1 MRHGSAATKE
11 ANLSAGVEI
20 SFVTVCGH
28 RLEVQRIAGAK
39 VGAPTIVF
47 LHEGLGSV
55 AMWRDF
61 PQRVVEATGC
71 HAVVYSR
78 YGYGQ
83 SDLLQASFAV
93 RYMHDEGL
101 AALPELLEKL
111 GIEEPILFGH
121 SDGGSI
127 SLVHAGAH
135 DRVKALV
142 LEAPHVFV
150 EDVCVESIAAAK
162 ITFATTDLA
171 KKLGRYH
178 ADPEKSFRGW
188 NDVWLHPD
196 FRAWNIEDCLPRITC
211 PVLAIQGEDD
221 EYGTME
227 QLHRIGRAIP
237 DAELVDLADCRHS
250 PHKDQPA
257 AVIEAMTRFVD
268 RITG

>member
-1 MRHGSAATKE
+1 
-11 ANLSAGVEI
+11 
-20 SFVTVCGH
+20 
-28 RLEVQRIAGAK
+28 
-39 VGAPTIVF
+39 
-47 LHEGLGSV
+47 
-55 AMWRDF
+55 
-61 PQRVVEATGC
+61 
-71 HAVVYSR
+71 
-78 YGYGQ
+78 
-83 SDLLQASFAV
+83 
-93 RYMHDEGL
+93 
-101 AALPELLEKL
+101 LPELLEKL

-196 FRAWNIEDCLPRITC
+196 FRAWNIEEYLPAVTC
-211 PVLAIQGEDD
+211 PVLAIQGYDD
-221 EYGTME
+221 EYGSMA
-227 QLHRIGRAIP
+227 QLESIQRQVQGP
-237 DAELVDLADCRHS
+237 VELVKLERCGHS
-250 PHKDQPA
+250 PHRDRPE
-257 AVIEAMTRFVD
+257 AVLEAVTRFVAKL
-268 RITG
+268 I